1 MNFSS
6 ASSGRTGV
14 AVLQLPSAIFL
25 LLILCSV
32 SVSATC
38 VTNTPDP
45 GCVHFQYRSPGSQST
60 SWEAGANASAKQREW
75 VKSHF
80 WEMQGDPPWF
90 NFLLS
95 WVPPTVTYFDLWSI
109 HTGTALA
116 TEHPEWIMKDQ
127 DGNQLYL
134 NYDCNG
140 TTCSQ
145 WAGDF
150 SNPAFVQYQISALQ
164 ALLNYG
170 YTGVWLDDVNLFI
183 DTSNASGTI
192 IPPIDY
198 TTGQVMTLTAW
209 KQHMA
214 HFTVLMRQAF
224 PKAQII
230 HNVQWYAG
238 TRPAGTDPY
247 VQQEI
252 QAADYIN
259 LERGV
264 NDANLVVG
272 DTEWGMNAKLAFV
285 DVVHSLGRKVIIEE
299 WGFDGDLGL
308 AGYFLISSGLDGF
321 GNTEV
326 TPTNWDSGYDV
337 VLGAPLG
344 GRYMWNGVIR
354 RDFTGGLVLLN
365 AFQGPT
371 VTLALPGTYTT
382 TRGAEITSITLAG
395 GTGAVLSAPSQ
406 HPRRPN

>member
-1 MNFSS
+1 MTFSS
-6 ASSGRTGV
+6 GSNGVRRVGWQTPAMSLFMFTVGAVGTTG
-14 AVLQLPSAIFL
+14 
-25 LLILCSV
+25 
-32 SVSATC
+32 TC
-38 VTNTPDP
+38 VSNFPDA

-60 SWEAGANASAKQREW
+60 IWETGANVSATQREW

-95 WVPPTVTYFDLWSI
+95 WVPPAVTYFDLWAI
-109 HTGTALA
+109 HTGVALA

-127 DGNQLYL
+127 NGNQLYL
-134 NYDCNG
+134 NYNCNG
-140 TTCSQ
+140 TACSQ

-150 SNPAFVQYQISALQ
+150 SNPAFVQYQINWLGT
-164 ALLNYG
+164 LLDYG

-192 IPPIDY
+192 VLPIDF

-209 KQHMA
+209 KKHMA
-214 HFTVLMRQAF
+214 DFTVLTRQAF
-224 PKAQII
+224 PNVQMI

-247 VQQEI
+247 VQEEI
-252 QAADYIN
+252 LAADYIN

-264 NDANLVVG
+264 NDADLVAG
-272 DTEWGMNAKLAFV
+272 DSEWGMNAKLAFV
-285 DVVHSLGRKVIIEE
+285 DVVHSLGRKVTIEE

-308 AGYFLISSGLDGF
+308 AGYFLISSGLDAF
-321 GNTEV
+321 SNTEV

-337 VLGAPLG
+337 VLGSPLG
-344 GRYMWNGVIR
+344 ARYMWNGVIR
-354 RDFTGGLVLLN
+354 RDFSDGLVLLN

-371 VTLALPGTYTT
+371 VTLPLPSTYTT
-382 TRGAEITSITLAG
+382 TTGAEITSITLAG
-395 GTGAVLSAPSQ
+395 GTATVLSAPSL